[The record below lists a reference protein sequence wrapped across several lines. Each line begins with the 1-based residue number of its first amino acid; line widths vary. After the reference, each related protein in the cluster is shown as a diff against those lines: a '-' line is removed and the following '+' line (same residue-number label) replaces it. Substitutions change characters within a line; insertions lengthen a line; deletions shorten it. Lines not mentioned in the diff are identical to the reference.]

1 MTVQYDRSIPVLDNH
16 CHICFPQPINQ
27 SLTDYEALFNR
38 LAVSRAGLL
47 SCPSSS
53 HTENG
58 VDPLEN
64 LKILYLKE
72 NLSVPCF
79 AYAGFTWH
87 QSDPQA
93 YADFGQT
100 MLDMGFDGF
109 KTLEQHPRVRKMT
122 GKGLSD
128 PSFGKFFAF
137 ANRTGS
143 VMVCHVGDPRTSWDV
158 STASPSAIRLG
169 RVYADGFLPLDELY
183 GEMEEVI
190 DRCPDM
196 KFILAH
202 FYFMSD
208 SYDRVS
214 RLLEEHPNVW
224 LDLTPGGEM
233 YVNFT
238 KDPALWRAFFLRW
251 SHRLILG
258 SDHYP
263 AGHGEVR
270 YSLARSFLEGTEPF
284 DYFGSTITPAA
295 LPRSVLDNIYWNN
308 VHSLLG
314 AQPKPVSRALAYEH
328 CLYIADRFRGRLTP
342 LAAEN
347 LAVMTDYWKC

>member
-143 VMVCHVGDPRTSWDV
+143 VMVCQILQGLEIGNGMVQPGTVQTAVEDKLPVAQLKTPADCQHGIGIVLLHREHIGPLWGIAQGIEISQNFMGCDAQFFRMDQAAVGSQQKV
-158 STASPSAIRLG
+158 ILLQRLHQF
-169 RVYADGFLPLDELY
+169 V
-183 GEMEEVI
+183 
-190 DRCPDM
+190 
-196 KFILAH
+196 K
-202 FYFMSD
+202 
-208 SYDRVS
+208 
-214 RLLEEHPNVW
+214 
-224 LDLTPGGEM
+224 T
-233 YVNFT
+233 
-238 KDPALWRAFFLRW
+238 
-251 SHRLILG
+251 
-258 SDHYP
+258 
-263 AGHGEVR
+263 
-270 YSLARSFLEGTEPF
+270 
-284 DYFGSTITPAA
+284 GSTENNTGSHFFTSLSSTVYHTFPKRESI
-295 LPRSVLDNIYWNN
+295 SLD
-308 VHSLLG
+308 
-314 AQPKPVSRALAYEH
+314 R
-328 CLYIADRFRGRLTP
+328 
-342 LAAEN
+342 
-347 LAVMTDYWKC
+347 